1 MLIIIGCLVYVCNL
15 TNVKLIVF
23 NSINTLTYMANI
35 MGQIFHTRLKKI
47 GWFRPMKE
55 QLYVTLNQRLWV
67 NDDKLCYN
75 VWGK

>member
-23 NSINTLTYMANI
+23 NSINALTYMANI

-47 GWFRPMKE
+47 GLFRPMKE
-55 QLYVTLNQRLWV
+55 QLYVTLNQRF
-67 NDDKLCYN
+67 
-75 VWGK
+75 

>member
-23 NSINTLTYMANI
+23 NSINALTYMANI

-47 GWFRPMKE
+47 G
-55 QLYVTLNQRLWV
+55 
-67 NDDKLCYN
+67 
-75 VWGK
+75 